1 MNSLDEKE
9 KKLSLA
15 LEKLKSFKISNQ
27 QENSLVADLESKKN
41 QLEIEKEEFKNKYE
55 LLKSEHEQL
64 NLRFSKFEKNNF
76 NEKTKQK
83 ECTEKIDELNQE
95 TDNLLEEI
103 DKWQM

>member
-64 NLRFSKFEKNNF
+64 NLRLSEFEKNNF

-83 ECTEKIDELNQE
+83 EFTEKIDELNQE

>member
-15 LEKLKSFKISNQ
+15 LERLKSFKISNQ
-27 QENSLVADLESKKN
+27 QENSLAADLESKKN
-41 QLEIEKEEFKNKYE
+41 QLEIEKEELKNKYE

-64 NLRFSKFEKNNF
+64 NLRFSEFEKNNL

-83 ECTEKIDELNQE
+83 EFTEKIDELNQE

>member
-41 QLEIEKEEFKNKYE
+41 QLEIEKEELKNKYE

-64 NLRFSKFEKNNF
+64 NLRFSEFEKNNF

-83 ECTEKIDELNQE
+83 EFTEKIDELNQE
-95 TDNLLEEI
+95 TDTLLEEI
-103 DKWQM
+103 DKWQT

>member
-15 LEKLKSFKISNQ
+15 LERLKSFKISNQ
-27 QENSLVADLESKKN
+27 QENGLVADLESKKN

-55 LLKSEHEQL
+55 LLKNEHEQL
-64 NLRFSKFEKNNF
+64 NVKLGEFEKNNF

-83 ECTEKIDELNQE
+83 EFTEKIDELNQE